1 MNFLL
6 INKNIKPFNDLLLKR
21 SGSVKEVIL
30 NIMMTIP
37 FGFLYSILKKNV
49 NLIKV
54 IVSTFL
60 FSLSIELTQLT
71 MTIFLLKHRSF
82 DVTAQLLIQLEVF

>member
-1 MNFLL
+1 
-6 INKNIKPFNDLLLKR
+6 
-21 SGSVKEVIL
+21 
-30 NIMMTIP
+30 MMTIP

-60 FSLSIELTQLT
+60 FSLSVELTQLI
-71 MTIFLLKHRSF
+71 MIIFLLKYRSF
-82 DVTAQLLIQLEVF
+82 DVTDLITNTIGGFLGYLVYKKVKFSTK